1 MLLSNHFNI
10 FWIILIPTFWAVKTA
25 GFLKCLDQ
33 RMMTLWHKRQHR
45 IEYRTLVQDFHLL
58 ISFNIVQDV
67 HSLCPFCSILSNS
80 VLTPL
85 DFSWKRDILPW
96 TILNDPQLKGPSGP
110 LVEGR
115 WSIGSTEISASPNP
129 TQFSPWHRLATKW
142 QTLPMHEVKICE
154 GAYSHIASHWS
165 HWFRYLASGPYVDN
179 HFWIKNR
186 ARIYRCFRVS
196 LFSLQLKNLH
206 NLHCTH
212 QRIKY
217 INSNTNQIPIIS
229 NYALSTYETK

>member
-1 MLLSNHFNI
+1 M
-10 FWIILIPTFWAVKTA
+10 PTFWAVKTA

-33 RMMTLWHKRQHR
+33 RMMTLWHKKQHR

-67 HSLCPFCSILSNS
+67 HSLCAFCSILSNS

-85 DFSWKRDILPW
+85 DFSWKLDILPW
-96 TILNDPQLKGPSGP
+96 TILNDPHLKGPSGP

-142 QTLPMHEVKICE
+142 QTLPMREVKICE

-179 HFWIKNR
+179 HFWITKQEF
-186 ARIYRCFRVS
+186 IDVSEFRFFHCS
-196 LFSLQLKNLH
+196 LRT
-206 NLHCTH
+206 CTTCTAH
-212 QRIKY
+212 IKESNIFKFQY
-217 INSNTNQIPIIS
+217 NSNS
-229 NYALSTYETK
+229 NYIQLCIEYLRNKVIMK